1 MSDIVK
7 NKYICV
13 NLDKEEYIEV
23 GELPA
28 ASIKNTPVMN
38 TIDYLLASDWAGSKI
53 AFAFDGMPIGGDSPS
68 VVESL
73 YEYAVTHYD
82 ERSVLNKVPEYRYV
96 LNMSQNQ
103 YYDKECIPLGD
114 DDTFFDP
121 LSMIALSADAS
132 TVDLNINDE
141 EKEFVGIW
149 ATDAMRTANNISLY
163 PSFVK
168 ILPRFRNEAGASSTK
183 LAGLNIVVTGTISG
197 MDRYE
202 MEKFIK
208 ENGGNFQ
215 KSITKKTDY
224 LVVGYNPGAS
234 KLKKA
239 ADYGIKQLKESEF
252 FDMLK

>member
-7 NKYICV
+7 TKYICV
-13 NLDKEEYIEV
+13 NLDKEEYIEI

-28 ASIKNTPVMN
+28 ASMKNTPVMS
-38 TIDYLLASDWAGSKI
+38 TVDYLLASDWTGSRI
-53 AFAFDGMPIGGDSPS
+53 AFAFDDMPIGGDSPS
-68 VVESL
+68 SIESL
-73 YEYAVTHYD
+73 YDYAVSHFD
-82 ERSVLNKVPEYRYV
+82 ERTVLNRVPEYRYV
-96 LNMSQNQ
+96 LNLTQNQ

-114 DDTFFDP
+114 DNTFFDP
-121 LSMIALSADAS
+121 LSMIALSADAL
-132 TVDLNINDE
+132 TVNMNINDE

-149 ATDAMRTANNISLY
+149 AADAMKAVNNISLY
-163 PSFVK
+163 PSFAK
-168 ILPRFRNEAGASSTK
+168 ILPRFRNEAGANSSK

-239 ADYGIKQLKESEF
+239 ADYGTKQLKESEF